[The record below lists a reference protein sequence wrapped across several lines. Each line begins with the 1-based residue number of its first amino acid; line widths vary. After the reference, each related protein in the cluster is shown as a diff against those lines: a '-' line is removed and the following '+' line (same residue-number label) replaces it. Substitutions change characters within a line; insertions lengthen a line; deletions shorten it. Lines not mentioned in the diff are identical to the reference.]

1 MTMLNACQYIGTELG
16 YARLQP
22 TCTHT
27 ALAGRSYCAEH
38 IHLVY
43 QKGTARARRKK
54 DERTAAQVW
63 SVQDAF
69 NEAVQ
74 ELESEGY
81 DFSEERW
88 EVRELDLD

>member
-1 MTMLNACQYIGTELG
+1 MTMLNPCQYIGTELG

-43 QKGTARARRKK
+43 QQGTERARRKK
-54 DERTAAQVW
+54 DERTAAAVW
-63 SVQDAF
+63 D
-69 NEAVQ
+69 
-74 ELESEGY
+74 LESE
-81 DFSEERW
+81 FNAAVEELIN
-88 EVRELDLD
+88 EGFDLT